1 MNIAIVHDWLSETAG
16 AEKVVLNMLKV
27 FPDADV
33 YTSIYNK
40 EKAKEFEK
48 YNVKTT
54 YLQKLPLAQK
64 LRSIMIPLM
73 PMAFEQFDMKKYDV
87 VISSST
93 SAAKGVITN
102 PETCHI
108 NYCNTPTRYLWQPSL
123 DRRASDTWL
132 KRKVNHSLRM
142 WDMTACSRPDYFIA
156 NSENVCNRIKKYY
169 RRDAVVINPPVD
181 VDFYNFPGER
191 QREGYFVFIGRLIPY
206 KKADIVIE
214 AFNKLGKKLI
224 VVGSGSHE
232 KQLKNIAKSNIEF
245 VGRASNE
252 EMKKIMV
259 KAEAVIFPSEEDW
272 GIVPV
277 EAFATGTPVIAF
289 GKGGALETV
298 SAGKTGEFFSEQ
310 TADSIA
316 EVVKNFDSK
325 KYLVETLVQE
335 SKRFSEEKFQKSFK
349 EFVLKSYENYKKDIP
364 LN

>member
-27 FPDADV
+27 FPNADV

-40 EKAKEFEK
+40 EKAKEFAK
-48 YNVKTT
+48 FNVKTT

-64 LRSIMIPLM
+64 LRSTMIPLM
-73 PMAFEQFDMKKYDV
+73 PMAFEQFSMKKYDI

-93 SAAKGVITN
+93 SAAKGIITN

-123 DRRASDTWL
+123 DKRASDSWL
-132 KRKVNHSLRM
+132 KRKVNHSLRI
-142 WDMTACSRPDYFIA
+142 WDMVASVRPDYFIA
-156 NSENVCNRIKKYY
+156 NSENVRNRIKKYY

-181 VDFYNFPGER
+181 VEFYNFSDER
-191 QREGYFVFIGRLIPY
+191 ERDDYFVFVGRLVPY

-214 AFNKLGKKLI
+214 AFNKLGKKLV
-224 VVGSGSHE
+224 VVGSGSQE
-232 KQLKNIAKSNIEF
+232 NELKRMAKENIKFA
-245 VGRASNE
+245 GRASDE
-252 EMKKIMV
+252 EMKKLIIR
-259 KAEAVIFPSEEDW
+259 AQAVIFPSEEDF

-277 EAFATGTPVIAF
+277 EAFAAGTPVIAF

-298 SAGKTGEFFSEQ
+298 TAGKTGEFFADQ
-310 TADSIA
+310 TADSIVQ
-316 EVVKNFDSK
+316 VVKNFDSK
-325 KYLVETLVQE
+325 KYSVKTLVDE
-335 SKRFSEEKFQKSFK
+335 SKKFSEEKFQRNFK
-349 EFVLKSYENYKKDIP
+349 DFVLKSYESYQKEIP